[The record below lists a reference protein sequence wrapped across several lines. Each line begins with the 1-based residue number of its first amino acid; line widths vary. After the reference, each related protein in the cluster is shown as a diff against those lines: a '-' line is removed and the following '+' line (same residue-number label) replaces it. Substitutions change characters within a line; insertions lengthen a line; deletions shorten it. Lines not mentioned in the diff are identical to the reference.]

1 MYYVTSHY
9 LTNPNLKSS
18 FRTWCKK
25 LDISLCKEQI
35 MCNSRKRKFP
45 MVVISREQVELF
57 IDRATAKTQRA
68 DYTYGDT
75 TYSGGSGILQL
86 IELWKGVLNEQSSN
100 YSN

>member
-9 LTNPNLKSS
+9 LTSPNIRLG

-25 LDISLCKEQI
+25 LDIVLYKEHI

-45 MVVISREQVELF
+45 MLVISREQVELF
-57 IDRATAKTQRA
+57 IDRATTKIQRL

-86 IELWKGVLNEQSSN
+86 IELWKGVLDEQSSN
-100 YSN
+100 YSR

>member
-1 MYYVTSHY
+1 MSYVTSHY

-25 LDISLCKEQI
+25 LNISVCKEYI
-35 MCNSRKRKFP
+35 MCNSRQRKFP
-45 MVVISREQVELF
+45 MLVISREQVELF
-57 IDRATAKTQRA
+57 IDRATTKTQRVN
-68 DYTYGDT
+68 YTYGDT

-100 YSN
+100 HSN